1 MCRQRVFFCIPFR
14 KRRRCCCNQRRRS
27 RIAKKYRKKVGI
39 TQQRLHLQK
48 LGSLGSQGGE
58 NLKSPVTNFSLSLSP
73 LTVSFPAKGRRGKN
87 CNYVVLVV
95 AAHWSEIECGWW
107 ADTGKQSEKERFSV
121 RKSKISLK
129 FPPASINEMKNVRI
143 LYWPQILSQ

>member
-1 MCRQRVFFCIPFR
+1 M
-14 KRRRCCCNQRRRS
+14 
-27 RIAKKYRKKVGI
+27 GI

-58 NLKSPVTNFSLSLSP
+58 NLKSPVTNFSLSLASDRFLP
-73 LTVSFPAKGRRGKN
+73 RKREKREKN

-121 RKSKISLK
+121 RKSKVSLK
-129 FPPASINEMKNVRI
+129 FPPASINGMKNIRI
-143 LYWPQILSQ
+143 LYWAQILSQ